1 MAQQHR
7 AQCTR
12 QELIHSA
19 AEVFHRS
26 GYADSSITTI
36 SSRASVSNGAL
47 HFHFKNKRAL
57 GEAIEIAAAQKLL
70 CLTGPVPLRHPD
82 PLHHL
87 VDTSEALAREIMDDA
102 VLRAG
107 FSLVGD
113 ASWHGGVDLWEQWHD
128 WVHLML
134 TVARD
139 QGSLA
144 PDVDLADA
152 VSAITAAVAGFAA
165 LSRKQ
170 AQGTSPRVVSGFW
183 RLMLPRLLGN
193 GRRRLATA
201 DSAAPMVWSAK
212 ERPDNCWELEE
223 ACGVA

>member
-7 AQCTR
+7 AQSTR
-12 QELIHSA
+12 QELIRSA
-19 AEVFHRS
+19 AEVFHRC

-36 SSRASVSNGAL
+36 SSRAAVSNGAL
-47 HFHFKNKRAL
+47 HFHFKSKRAL
-57 GEAIEIAAAQKLL
+57 GEAVEAAAAHKLL

-82 PLHHL
+82 PLRHL
-87 VDTSEALAREIMDDA
+87 VDTSEALAREIKGDA
-102 VLRAG
+102 VLRGG
-107 FSLVGD
+107 FSLCDD
-113 ASWHGGVDLWEQWHD
+113 AGWHGGVDLWEQWHD

-139 QGSLA
+139 RGGLA

-152 VSAITAAVAGFAA
+152 GSAITAAVAGFAV

-170 AQGTSPRVVSGFW
+170 SRASSPRAVSGFW
-183 RLMLPRLLGN
+183 RLMLPRLAADGM
-193 GRRRLATA
+193 RRQAAAERTA
-201 DSAAPMVWSAK
+201 PVLWPAEGSP
-212 ERPDNCWELEE
+212 ERCWELEG

>member
-19 AEVFHRS
+19 AEVFHRC

-36 SSRASVSNGAL
+36 SSRAAVSNGAL
-47 HFHFKNKRAL
+47 HFHFKSKRAL
-57 GEAIEIAAAQKLL
+57 GEAVEAAAAHKLL
-70 CLTGPVPLRHPD
+70 CLTGPVSLRHPD
-82 PLHHL
+82 PLRHL
-87 VDTSEALAREIMDDA
+87 VDISEALAREIKCDT

-107 FSLVGD
+107 FSLCDD
-113 ASWHGGVDLWEQWHD
+113 AGWQGAVDLWEQWHD

-134 TVARD
+134 KVARD
-139 QGSLA
+139 QGALA
-144 PDVDLADA
+144 PDVDPADA
-152 VSAITAAVAGFAA
+152 GSVITAAVAGFAA

-170 AQGTSPRVVSGFW
+170 SRASSPHVVAGFW
-183 RLMLPRLLGN
+183 RLILTRLTGD
-193 GRRRLATA
+193 GMRRQAPADRTA
-201 DSAAPMVWSAK
+201 PVVWSA
-212 ERPDNCWELEE
+212 EGSPDACWELEE